1 MRELEFATAPSL
13 GGALR
18 DVQADFDRDL
28 DARMD
33 EEMDEFLNWTLR
45 MEAWMQLG
53 AARYQ
58 RSDLRVDYRAG
69 YRPRTITTHRGTY
82 CLQVPRARS
91 TPLRFSLFE
100 RYQRVWTQVEDT
112 LRDTFLAGCSTRRT
126 GEVLEKLLGIRLSPQ
141 TVSRAVQQLT
151 PLVERFHRRA
161 LEDHYRVLF
170 LDGVTQTIRTGA
182 RGPVTKL
189 VLVAYGITHSG
200 HRELIDFQTAPS
212 ESRAA
217 WFGFLNRLFH
227 RGLTGDRLE
236 LITSDGCAGLAVALE
251 EIYPHVRHQTCWA
264 HKMRN
269 LAEKVKE
276 IDRRRLCASAR
287 KIYLAPNRKTALAA
301 FRRLQN
307 RWMDAYPSAVRSI
320 ENHLDTLLAFFDFP
334 EHLRH
339 SIRTTNLIE
348 RCFREVRR
356 RTRPISSFANVQS
369 CERITYA
376 IFIYLNTKWE
386 RTPLSQFAHKS

>member
-13 GGALR
+13 SEALR
-18 DVQADFDRDL
+18 DVESDFARDL
-28 DARMD
+28 DARID
-33 EEMDEFLNWTLR
+33 QEIDGFLNWTLQ
-45 MEAWMQLG
+45 MEARMQLG

-69 YRPRTITTHRGTY
+69 YRPRTVTTPRGTY

-91 TPLRFSLFE
+91 TPLHFSVFE
-100 RYQRVWTQVEDT
+100 RYQRVWKRVEDV

-126 GEVLEKLLGIRLSPQ
+126 GEVLETLLGIKLSPQ
-141 TVSRAVQQLT
+141 TVSRAVQRLT
-151 PLVERFHRRA
+151 PLVEQFHRRA

-189 VLVAYGITHSG
+189 VLVAYGVTQSG

-236 LITSDGCAGLAVALE
+236 LITSDGCAGLASALE
-251 EIYPHVRHQTCWA
+251 EIYPHVPHQTCWA

-269 LAEKVKE
+269 LADKVKE
-276 IDRRRLCASAR
+276 VDRRRICAAAR
-287 KIYLAPNRKTALAA
+287 KIYLAPNRKAALAA
-301 FRRLQN
+301 FRRWQN
-307 RWMDAYPSAVRSI
+307 RWVDAYPSAVRSVA
-320 ENHLDTLLAFFDFP
+320 NHLDTLLAFFDFP
-334 EHLRH
+334 EHLRP
-339 SIRTTNLIE
+339 SIRTTNAIE

-376 IFIYLNTKWE
+376 IFIYLNAKWE
-386 RTPLSQFAHKS
+386 RTPLTEFAHKS